1 MGEQGQGVRPEGQL
15 APTIK
20 SVQAISYVFNSCL
33 RPLYKDRSQFLL
45 WKTPVARP
53 CC

>member
-1 MGEQGQGVRPEGQL
+1 MGQQGQGVRPEGLL

-20 SVQAISYVFNSCL
+20 SVQAISYVFHSCL
-33 RPLYKDRSQFLL
+33 RLLNKGWSQFLF
-45 WKTPVARP
+45 WKNPVARS